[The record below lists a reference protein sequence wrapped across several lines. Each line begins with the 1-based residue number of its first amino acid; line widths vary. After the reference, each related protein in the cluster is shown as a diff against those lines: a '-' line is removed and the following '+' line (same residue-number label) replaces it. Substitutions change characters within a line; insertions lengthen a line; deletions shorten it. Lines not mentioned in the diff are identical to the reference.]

1 MSRRAEPVR
10 GQGPVFGARRE
21 QVIAECGRLE
31 DDLRR
36 LDDELDRLAQ
46 QRRAAARRLRRHRRT
61 LWPNLAKRGRRVLAD
76 GRRALPPI
84 SRDAVG
90 LWGRRL
96 RAACRKLLGSA
107 REPLSL
113 TDLHAMLHRQGFF
126 IDSGHPV
133 KALADALRY
142 EVLEGRARRVAR
154 GVYSPVSSRAV
165 G

>member
-21 QVIAECGRLE
+21 QVIAECG
-31 DDLRR
+31 
-36 LDDELDRLAQ
+36 RLAQ

-90 LWGRRL
+90 LWGSRL